1 MSSEA
6 SPVYYDPYKVEIT
19 ANPYPVFRR
28 LREEAPLYYNEEYDF
43 YAVSRFADVEKGL
56 GDKDTYI
63 SGRGAILE
71 IIKANAE
78 FPPGVLI
85 FEDPPIHTA
94 HRGLLARLFTP
105 KRMVSLEAKVREYCV
120 QCLDPFVGSNGFD
133 FIADLGAQM
142 PMRVIGM
149 LLGIPEADHA
159 AVRERVDATM
169 RTEAGKPM
177 NHNVGETM
185 GSGFEDYIDWRIKH
199 PSDDVMTELLNTEF
213 KDETGTLRRASRD
226 EVLTLVN
233 VLAGAGN
240 ETTNRLIGWTGKVL
254 AEHPDQRR
262 QIVANPALIAPAIEE
277 LLRFE
282 PPAPHMAR
290 YMARDAELY
299 GTKVPAGSSMIF
311 LTGSANRDDRRFV
324 NGDTFDIHRQAR
336 PHLTFG
342 YGIHACVG
350 AVLARLE
357 GRIALEEVLKRFPE
371 WEVDMDKA
379 TLSPTST
386 VRGWETMPAYF
397 SRAGA
402 SAAKAAAK
410 VEVAAPAAVPAAVSV
425 DGNWTITVKGPTGA
439 ESTTLVLESVGGKL
453 TGTQS
458 GRGMSSQILDA
469 KVDNGKIFWINQ
481 ITKPMKMKLE
491 FSGVV
496 EGGTMSGKVK
506 AGFMGSFPFTGVKG

>member
-1 MSSEA
+1 MSVAES
-6 SPVYYDPYKVEIT
+6 SPVYYDPYQVEIT

-28 LREEAPLYYNEEYDF
+28 LREEAPLYYNEEHDF
-43 YAVSRFADVEKGL
+43 YALSRFADVEKGL
-56 GDKDTYI
+56 ADKETFI

-71 IIKANAE
+71 IIKAHAE

-105 KRMVSLEAKVREYCV
+105 KRMVGLESKIRDYCV
-120 QCLDPFVGSNGFD
+120 ECLDPFVGSNGFD

-142 PMRVIGM
+142 PMRVIGT

-159 AVRERVDATM
+159 AVRERVDAAM

-177 NHNVGETM
+177 DKTSSETA
-185 GSGFEDYIDWRIKH
+185 GLGFEEYIDWRLKN

-213 KDETGTLRRASRD
+213 RDETGAMRRATRD

-254 AEHPDQRR
+254 AEHPEQRR
-262 QIVANPALIAPAIEE
+262 QIVANPALIPQAIEE
-277 LLRFE
+277 ILRFE
-282 PPAPHMAR
+282 PPAPHVAR
-290 YMARDAELY
+290 YVNRDVELH
-299 GTKVPAGSSMIF
+299 GRSVPAGSVMMF
-311 LTGSANRDDRRFV
+311 LTGSANRDDRRFAH
-324 NGDTFDIHRQAR
+324 GDAFDIHRQAR
-336 PHLTFG
+336 PHLSFG

-357 GRIALEEVLKRFPE
+357 GRIALEEVLRRFPE
-371 WEVDMDKA
+371 WHVDLDKA

-386 VRGWETMPAYF
+386 VRGWETMPAYLK
-397 SRAGA
+397 GA
-402 SAAKAAAK
+402 ARSAAPSPAKAETVPA
-410 VEVAAPAAVPAAVSV
+410 AAPASV
-425 DGNWTITVKGPTGA
+425 DGKWTITIKGPTGA
-439 ESTTLVLESVGGKL
+439 ESTVLELATANGQLS
-453 TGTQS
+453 GTQT
-458 GRGMSSQILDA
+458 GQGMSSPILEARFED
-469 KVDNGKIFWINQ
+469 GKLFWINQ
-481 ITKPMKMKLE
+481 ITKPMKMKLQ

-496 EGGTMSGKVK
+496 EGGQVSGKVK
-506 AGFMGSFPFTGVKG
+506 AGFMGSFPFTGVKA